1 LNYHLL
7 IFLILLNYFLIF
19 HFQLITDSKSFR
31 YLQKFTIMTITKSI
45 GGIRVIVSSNIQ
57 VNFDKHTKF
66 IKECEKIKVKYTK
79 NRPFKAS
86 DK

>member
-1 LNYHLL
+1 MNYHLL

-31 YLQKFTIMTITKSI
+31 YLQKSI

-66 IKECEKIKVKYTK
+66 IEECEKIKVKYTK